1 MEGERLLYPM
11 MQVPIEMINGREG
24 TSLVSSVFRQ
34 PQMWIGF
41 ALPVMVGCC
50 NALHNYYPQWPGLY
64 FRSSM
69 YLFRDTINLP
79 FEFSFSLGGFFLFH
93 QPKPSLGNL
102 VFLFAGPRRAG
113 LFQYS
118 RRPQYGKIGLV

>member
-24 TSLVSSVFRQ
+24 TSLVSAVFRQ

-41 ALPVMVGCC
+41 ALPVIVGCC

-79 FEFSFSLGGFFLFH
+79 FEFSFSLVGFSYFINRNLAWESGFSICW
-93 QPKPSLGNL
+93 PSSS
-102 VFLFAGPRRAG
+102 RAASI
-113 LFQYS
+113 S